1 MALDFA
7 KELRAAAWHTEAV
20 GADTASGLRD
30 ILEDTLTRIKD
41 EIFGGAGQQP
51 AGTEGGSWEA
61 ASGGKEDAADED
73 TGDREAGRPAAGEEG
88 TGGGEGSGGEG
99 GTGGRAT

>member
-7 KELRAAAWHTEAV
+7 KELRAAAWHTETV
-20 GADTASGLRD
+20 GADAASGLRD

-51 AGTEGGSWEA
+51 PGTEGGSWEA
-61 ASGGKEDAADED
+61 ASAAQED
-73 TGDREAGRPAAGEEG
+73 TAEEETGTREAGRPGPGEK
-88 TGGGEGSGGEG
+88 GSGGKG
-99 GTGGRAT
+99 GTSGEEDSGGRAT